1 MLGNVVAMAPQCFTQ
16 ANCAQ
21 LCVPMDSMIT
31 QYMTDMDVSAIKKLV
46 CEQKPAFSCLF
57 NSEEHIKAC
66 VPLMET
72 AKSFGLGLPSDLQG
86 LHHQCAV
93 LLGGGHDDMQ
103 SNETEDE
110 GNSSTTQMLT
120 SSAAAVA
127 AAPVVLLA
135 SVAACFL

>member
-1 MLGNVVAMAPQCFTQ
+1 MGAPQCFTN

-46 CEQKPAFSCLF
+46 CEQGPAFSCLF
-57 NSEEHIKAC
+57 NSEEHIQAC

-86 LHHQCAV
+86 LHRQCAA
-93 LLGGGHDDMQ
+93 LLGEGHNDMQ
-103 SNETEDE
+103 SNETEEED
-110 GNSSTTQMLT
+110 SSTTQMLT
-120 SSAAAVA
+120 SNAAALA

-135 SVAACFL
+135 SMSACF